1 MDNSKNKYVKRIK
14 RIFFHKSEATVFI
27 WNSIKSQRKNLS
39 LNIISGILNAFL
51 EGISLGIIYLLVKI
65 ISSSSSNLYDWSNN
79 IFIKPFPTLY
89 NYLNSLEF
97 RYIFILLIVLALIA
111 QVIQSY
117 FKYLNLL
124 SAKYIEAKCLSD
136 VTKKIYSQIFRF
148 SYRCS
153 SQYKVGDLSEFI
165 IQCPETIRLQIEQFN
180 IIFISLIVS
189 FTYILFLINL
199 NSWLF
204 FGVILIVFISKS
216 LQDRL
221 IPRVRKISNEVT
233 NIKVEISKSIVE
245 SFQALRYIY
254 SSGLSNIFRK
264 KLNNQTNLL
273 ENRLR
278 KRARKI
284 TLVDPVL
291 SAIPILLISFI
302 GILLVFIIERESI
315 FSILTTFVIAIQR
328 LNIRIISISG
338 AITNLSDNLP
348 RVLRLNQIISKEKN
362 EFKRIGGINFEE
374 SIKRIVFSNVSFSY
388 NVTDKFCLEN
398 INFSLERGSINAIVG
413 KTGSGKSSILDLL
426 LGLYEPI
433 DGDIKIND
441 YSLSKLNLDSWQQ
454 RISMVSQDIFLF
466 NTSIKNNL
474 TMGFDDISWNDIEE
488 ACLNSGL
495 LDVIKKLPQ
504 NFDTIIG
511 ERGFQLSGGQRQ
523 RLAIARALLRKR
535 DILILDEATSAL
547 DSYTENQIQRNIYE
561 LKNEKII
568 LIVAHRLSTIKKA
581 DKILVLNSGKISE
594 HGKHQE
600 LLQMEGLYSQLWDIQ
615 TKK

>member
-1 MDNSKNKYVKRIK
+1 MDNSINKYIRKIK
-14 RIFFHKSEATVFI
+14 KLFFQKSEASVFI
-27 WNSIKSQRKNLS
+27 WNNIKNQRKNLF
-39 LNIISGILNAFL
+39 LNILSGLLNAFL
-51 EGISLGIIYLLVKI
+51 EGISLGIIYLLVKV
-65 ISSSSSNLYDWSNN
+65 ISFNSSNLYDWSNN
-79 IFIKPFPTLY
+79 TFIKPFPFIY
-89 NYLNSLEF
+89 NFLNSLGF
-97 RYIFILLIVLALIA
+97 REIFTILIILALIA
-111 QVIQSY
+111 QFIQSY

-124 SAKYIEAKCLSD
+124 SAKYIEAKCLSE
-136 VTKKIYSQIFRF
+136 VTKKIYRQIFKF
-148 SYRCS
+148 SYKCS

-180 IIFISLIVS
+180 IIFISLIIS

-204 FGVILIVFISKS
+204 FGVILIVFISKI

-221 IPRVRKISNEVT
+221 IPRVRKISDEVT

-245 SFQALRYIY
+245 SFQALRYIH

-264 KLNNQTNLL
+264 KINNQTNLL
-273 ENRLR
+273 EDKLR

-291 SAIPILLISFI
+291 SAIPISLISFI
-302 GILLVFIIERESI
+302 GILLVFIIERESV
-315 FSILTTFVIAIQR
+315 FSILATFVIAIQR

-348 RVLRLNQIISKEKN
+348 RILRLNQIISKENN
-362 EFKRIGGINFEE
+362 EFKRIGGVNFEE
-374 SIKRIVFSNVSFSY
+374 SIKRIVFSDVLFSY
-388 NVTDKFCLEN
+388 NITDKFCLEN
-398 INFSLERGSINAIVG
+398 INFSLERGTITAIVG

-433 DGDIKIND
+433 DGNIKIND
-441 YSLSKLNLDSWQQ
+441 YSLSKLNPDSWQKK
-454 RISMVSQDIFLF
+454 ISMVSQDIFLF

-474 TMGFDDISWNDIEE
+474 TMGFDDISMDDIEE

-495 LDVIKKLPQ
+495 LDVIKNLPQ
-504 NFDTIIG
+504 NYETIIG

-547 DSYTENQIQRNIYE
+547 DSNTENEIQRNIYK

-594 HGKHQE
+594 YGKHQE
-600 LLQMEGLYSQLWDIQ
+600 LLRKEGLYSQLWNIQ
-615 TKK
+615 TKN